1 MVHSIKS
8 QPIHDS
14 SVKFD
19 NSEARIKSLTLS
31 FYYSYGVEQLSLNVS
46 KDELSS
52 LNKDLAIT
60 RPDKENGVVNLNG
73 TDCFSKAMSILDN
86 TPKFTPLD
94 TNTLDIYQKRE
105 NKLILFLWDTLV
117 KKGFVPDTI
126 YHDLFSTGSTPGILH
141 RLPKVHKTDI
151 TIRPTLR

>member
-19 NSEARIKSLTLS
+19 NSEARIKSLILS

-46 KDELSS
+46 KAELSS
-52 LNKDLAIT
+52 LNKLCHNKDLAIT

-73 TDCFSKAMSILDN
+73 TDCFSKAMSI
-86 TPKFTPLD
+86 
-94 TNTLDIYQKRE
+94 
-105 NKLILFLWDTLV
+105 
-117 KKGFVPDTI
+117 
-126 YHDLFSTGSTPGILH
+126 
-141 RLPKVHKTDI
+141 
-151 TIRPTLR
+151 IR